1 MKRLE
6 MSWDDLRRAVK
17 SWVETSCAEL
27 NRLADRVDETLL
39 LPSDVEKRSCCSGS
53 GKRKTPRQ
61 NWEKSC
67 GDKMRKGEQ
76 TWEDMS
82 WEKLRWYETE
92 ERRDETRKHQVRW
105 DEMRSDEVGRHGMR
119 WGEMRRASQEK
130 EAKSK
135 RCQEK
140 RDAKNKRRQM
150 TGAKKMFLQ
159 HAWCRMTS
167 YRHILF
173 QTYTI
178 DYNRIYVHTHAY
190 IIIIITIYIYVFSLS
205 LSFLVSI
212 LFLRLYIFE
221 TSTPC
226 LCASCLKNC
235 YTV

>member
-92 ERRDETRKHQVRW
+92 ERRDETRRENIRW
-105 DEMRSDEVGRHGMR
+105 DETRWDQMRWEDMGWDEVR
-119 WGEMRRASQEK
+119 WEGHLRK
-130 EAKSK
+130 K
-135 RCQEK
+135 RPK
-140 RDAKNKRRQM
+140 ARDAKRKEMPRTRDVRWLAPKKCFCN
-150 TGAKKMFLQ
+150 TPGAVW
-159 HAWCRMTS
+159 HPIGTS
-167 YRHILF
+167 CFKHI
-173 QTYTI
+173 Q
-178 DYNRIYVHTHAY
+178 
-190 IIIIITIYIYVFSLS
+190 
-205 LSFLVSI
+205 
-212 LFLRLYIFE
+212 
-221 TSTPC
+221 
-226 LCASCLKNC
+226 
-235 YTV
+235 